1 MSAYRAKRKTYAR
14 TEFFS
19 VWHKAS
25 IGSVRAYGCS
35 WGCAGNGRATFK
47 LALLTQLGNENKYYG
62 TDQLGSAIFLAHA
75 LLPRDEI

>member
-1 MSAYRAKRKTYAR
+1 LAQSVDWLSAGLRLQLGGT
-14 TEFFS
+14 
-19 VWHKAS
+19 
-25 IGSVRAYGCS
+25 
-35 WGCAGNGRATFK
+35 GNGRATVK

>member
-1 MSAYRAKRKTYAR
+1 MRAIKWWSTD
-14 TEFFS
+14 ELDQNL
-19 VWHKAS
+19 
-25 IGSVRAYGCS
+25 VRAYVCS
-35 WGCAGNGRATFK
+35 WGCTGNGRATVK

>member
-1 MSAYRAKRKTYAR
+1 MIACVPWMTVCY
-14 TEFFS
+14 
-19 VWHKAS
+19 WHKAS
-25 IGSVRAYGCS
+25 IGSVRAYVCS
-35 WGCAGNGRATFK
+35 WGCIGNGRATVK